1 MDISQIYNAVSGLGV
16 CGVSVNG
23 DSVRLDFKPDATDEQ
38 RAAAQAIVDNW
49 VDPTPPDWKA
59 FRVAL
64 YADDGWKRVL
74 NSSPVGGA
82 VIASSLWQFQSD
94 PTIGV
99 EIKFLWDG
107 LIEVLDPPLSPDEV
121 DSLNTIAGGA
131 SVPIV
136 VGNDGT
142 IEFSV

>member
-1 MDISQIYNAVSGLGV
+1 MNILELHLAIDAVAPIE
-16 CGVSVNG
+16 SVDNTG
-23 DSVRLDFKPDATDEQ
+23 RIVFKLEATEEQ
-38 RAAAQAIVDNW
+38 RAAAQAIFDNW

-59 FRVAL
+59 FRIAL

-74 NSSPVGGA
+74 NSNPAVGA

-94 PTIGV
+94 STIGV

-107 LIEVLDPPLSPDEV
+107 LIEVLDPPLSPEEI

-131 SVPIV
+131 SVPIIV
-136 VGNDGT
+136 ENDGT

>member
-1 MDISQIYNAVSGLGV
+1 MNVIDLTKALLTVCPIVGV
-16 CGVSVNG
+16 DWKGSI
-23 DSVRLDFKPDATDEQ
+23 DFLPEATDEQ

-59 FRVAL
+59 FRTAL

-74 NSSPVGGA
+74 NSNPAVGA

-94 PTIGV
+94 STMGV

-107 LIEVLDPPLSPDEV
+107 LVEILDPPLSPEEI
-121 DSLNTIAGGA
+121 DSLNTIAGAA
-131 SVPIV
+131 SVPII

>member
-1 MDISQIYNAVSGLGV
+1 MNVRNLHIAISSV
-16 CGVSVNG
+16 CPVEGVSSNG
-23 DSVRLDFKPDATDEQ
+23 RIDFLPEATEEQ
-38 RAAAQAIVDNW
+38 RAAAQAILDNW

-74 NSSPVGGA
+74 NSNPAVGA

-94 PTIGV
+94 STIGV

-107 LIEVLDPPLSPDEV
+107 LIEVLDPPLSPEEI
-121 DSLNTIAGGA
+121 DSLNTIAGAA
-131 SVPIV
+131 SVPII

>member
-1 MDISQIYNAVSGLGV
+1 MNVLALHLAIDAVAPIE
-16 CGVSVNG
+16 SVDNTG
-23 DSVRLDFKPDATDEQ
+23 RIVFKPEATDEQ
-38 RAAAQAIVDNW
+38 RAAAQTIVDNW

-74 NSSPVGGA
+74 NSNPAVGA

-107 LIEVLDPPLSPDEV
+107 LTEVLDPPLSPEEI

-131 SVPIV
+131 SVPII